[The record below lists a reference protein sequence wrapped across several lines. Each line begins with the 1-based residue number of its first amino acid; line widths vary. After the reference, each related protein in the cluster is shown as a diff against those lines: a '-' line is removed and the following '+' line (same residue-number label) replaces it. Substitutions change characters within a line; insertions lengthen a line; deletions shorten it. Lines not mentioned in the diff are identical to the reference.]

1 MLCDLALR
9 LYLFSFNITVLS
21 SLPAVRSW
29 CHTCKRKAGAVVMVF
44 LLAGMLFISGCV
56 QNEKAEIPVNND
68 SPEAGKGDENMNI
81 QSIKVSSS
89 AFAANGSI
97 PRKYTCDGENV
108 NPPLEFE
115 GIPEEADS
123 LVLIVDDPD
132 APMKTFTHWVIWN
145 IEPVAK
151 IEEDSIPGVE
161 GINDFKKIGY
171 GGPCPPSGTHRFFFR
186 VYALDRQLELKAGAG
201 RKDLENEMI
210 GHIIAEGE
218 LMGKYSRK

>member
-1 MLCDLALR
+1 M
-9 LYLFSFNITVLS
+9 N
-21 SLPAVRSW
+21 
-29 CHTCKRKAGAVVMVF
+29 RKAGSVVVF
-44 LLAGMLFISGCV
+44 LLAGMLLISGCV
-56 QNEKAEIPVNND
+56 QNENAEIPVTNE
-68 SPEAGKGDENMNI
+68 SPEAGKGDGNMNI
-81 QSIKVSSS
+81 QSIKVFSS

-97 PRKYTCDGENV
+97 PGKYTCDGANV

-132 APMKTFTHWVIWN
+132 APMKTFTHWIVWN

-151 IEEDSIPGVE
+151 IEEDTIPGVE
-161 GINDFKKIGY
+161 GINDFKRIGY

-186 VYALDRQLELKAGAG
+186 VYALDRQLELKAGTG

-218 LMGKYSRK
+218 LMGKYSKK

>member
-1 MLCDLALR
+1 M
-9 LYLFSFNITVLS
+9 N
-21 SLPAVRSW
+21 
-29 CHTCKRKAGAVVMVF
+29 RKAGSAVVVF
-44 LLAGMLFISGCV
+44 LLAGMLLISGCV
-56 QNEKAEIPVNND
+56 QDEKAETPVTNE
-68 SPEAGKGDENMNI
+68 SPEAGKGDGNMNI
-81 QSIKVSSS
+81 QSIKVFSS

-97 PRKYTCDGENV
+97 PGKYTCDGANV

-132 APMKTFTHWVIWN
+132 APMKTFTHWIVWN

-151 IEEDSIPGVE
+151 IEEDTIPGVE

-171 GGPCPPSGTHRFFFR
+171 GGPCPPSGTHRYFFR

-218 LMGKYSRK
+218 LMGKYSKK

>member
-1 MLCDLALR
+1 MNRQAGGV
-9 LYLFSFNITVLS
+9 VLI
-21 SLPAVRSW
+21 
-29 CHTCKRKAGAVVMVF
+29 F
-44 LLAGMLFISGCV
+44 LLAGILLISGCF
-56 QNEKAEIPVNND
+56 EKENTGTPVSNK

-81 QSIKVSSS
+81 QNIKVFSS

-97 PRKYTCDGENV
+97 PIKYTCNGTNV

-115 GIPEEADS
+115 GIPEEAES

-132 APMKTFTHWVIWN
+132 APMKTFTHWIVWN

-161 GINDFKKIGY
+161 GMNDFKKIGY
-171 GGPCPPSGTHRFFFR
+171 GGPCPPSGTHRYFFR
-186 VYALDRQLELKAGAG
+186 VYALDRQLDLKAGAG
-201 RKDLENEMI
+201 RKDLEKGMI

-218 LMGKYSRK
+218 LMGKYSKK